1 MSSLNEIKR
10 LNDLIL
16 NIALKQS
23 EFLNLFDTLDLK
35 KYPQVLI
42 YTRWIYTSALIQKKI
57 LEASANIVKNL

>member
-35 KYPQVLI
+35 KCPQVI
-42 YTRWIYTSALIQKKI
+42 IFTRWIYTTALIQKKI

>member
-35 KYPQVLI
+35 KCPQVI
-42 YTRWIYTSALIQKKI
+42 IFTRWIYTTALIQKKI
-57 LEASANIVKNL
+57 LEFYDV